1 MNVLKTCR
9 KWLRLCSGAAWVLC
23 AGVSLAAPPAT
34 LRGSVSDSLAQP
46 IANAKV
52 TLLLDGAESRV
63 AQTDPQGQFEF
74 VALNPGRYSV
84 RVEAPRFSV
93 LNSDATNLGAGTVKT
108 LNLSLNIGTLPQR
121 VVVSA
126 TGTETRTSQVGA
138 SVDVFDQQQLDDL
151 SAVRIDQGLRALP
164 GVQFVQ
170 SGPPG
175 STTALFVRGGNSD
188 FNKVLIDG
196 IPANDVGGA
205 VEWANLESSGVEQVE
220 VLRDPNSVIYGTDAL
235 SSVINIT
242 SPHGT
247 FDIPEIRYSGDG
259 GNFNTYRNDGSI
271 AGAHRTLDYFSEF
284 TGFDAHNGTPNS
296 AFHDTTYSGNA
307 GWKLNR
313 ATRLRFTV
321 RHSTVDLGDP
331 NALDFYGIAD
341 KSSQRS
347 HNLYWGVTL
356 QNQTTPRWHNLF
368 RFASTTLHYAF
379 VDPSPNGT
387 PFDPFAGTP
396 YDTGPN
402 YLGDQVTI
410 HGANGYSVSGQAI
423 LDYAGFY
430 PETYDTQTTRRS
442 FYAQSDYQIHPQL
455 SVTGGF
461 RYEYENGIENSSGF
475 ITSTDRNNYNAFFEA
490 NGNLGHRLFATAGVG
505 FDHNAVFGFAATPRV
520 SAAYYLRRPQSGAL
534 FNETKLKCNFGKGI
548 KEPSITDQSESL
560 YALLSELPDGPEL
573 IKQYGITPIGAERSR
588 NFDFGVDQGLFGD
601 RARVGVSLFQE
612 NFYDLIEYVDAG
624 VLPQL
629 GVPPAAA
636 QASEFGATIN
646 SDSFKAKGAEFEF
659 NSNLGHGLHIQA
671 AYTYLDA
678 VVAKSFTGSAVAPAV
693 NPDFPAVPIGA
704 YAPLVGARPFDRAP
718 HSGSLI
724 IDYTRERFGTAL
736 SGYFVGR
743 RDGSTFLSD
752 AYEGYSMLLPN
763 RNLQAAYQTLDWSG
777 RYTWNRHMETYFA
790 ITNLLSEHYQEEFGY
805 PSLPLAFRLG
815 IRLTILGPRDR

>member
-1 MNVLKTCR
+1 MIGTRR
-9 KWLRLCSGAAWVLC
+9 KWFLLYLSAAWFLC
-23 AGVSLAAPPAT
+23 AGVSWPATLAT
-34 LRGSVSDSLAQP
+34 LRGSVSDSLSQP
-46 IANAKV
+46 IGNAKV
-52 TLLLDGAESRV
+52 TLFLDGAERSV
-63 AQTDPQGQFEF
+63 TQTDSQGQFEF
-74 VALNPGRYSV
+74 SSLNPGRYSV

-93 LNSDATNLGAGTVKT
+93 LNSDVATLGAGVVKT
-108 LNLSLNIGTLPQR
+108 LNLSLTIGTLPQR

-126 TGTETRTSQVGA
+126 TGSETRASQVGA
-138 SVDVFDQQQLDDL
+138 SVDVVDRDQLDDL
-151 SAVRIDQGLRALP
+151 AAVKIDQGLRALP

-196 IPANDVGGA
+196 IPVNDIGGA
-205 VEWANLESSGVEQVE
+205 VEFANLESSGVEQVE
-220 VLRDPNSVIYGTDAL
+220 ILRDPNSVIYGTDAL

-242 SPHGT
+242 SRHGT
-247 FDIPEIRYSGDG
+247 SEIPEIRYSGDG

-271 AGAHRTLDYFSEF
+271 AGAYRSLDYFSEF
-284 TGFDAHNGTPNS
+284 TGFDTRNGTPNS
-296 AFHDTTYSGNA
+296 AFHDTTYAGNA
-307 GWKLNR
+307 GWKVNN
-313 ATRLRFTV
+313 ATSIRFTV
-321 RHSTVDLGDP
+321 RHTTVDLGDP

-341 KSSQRS
+341 KSSQRN
-347 HNLYWGVTL
+347 HNLYWGLTL

-368 RFASTTLHYAF
+368 RFASTTLNYAF
-379 VDPSPNGT
+379 IDPSPSGT

-410 HGANGYSVSGQAI
+410 RGANGYSASGQAI
-423 LDYAGFY
+423 LDYAGVY
-430 PETYDTQTTRRS
+430 PETYNTETTRRS
-442 FYAQSDYQIHPQL
+442 FYAQSEYQIHPQL
-455 SVTGGF
+455 AVTGGF
-461 RYEYENGIENSSGF
+461 RYEYENGIENSGGF
-475 ITSTDRNNYNAFFEA
+475 ITSTDRNNYNAFSEA
-490 NGNLGHRLFATAGVG
+490 NGNLGHRLFANAGVG

-520 SAAYYLRRPQSGAL
+520 SAAYYLRRPQSGTA
-534 FNETKLKCNFGKGI
+534 FNETKLKFNFGKGI

-560 YALLSELPDGPEL
+560 YTLLLALPGGSEL
-573 IKQYGITPIGAERSR
+573 IKQYGIAPIGAERSR
-588 NFDFGVDQGLFGD
+588 NFDFGIDQGLWGD
-601 RARVGVSLFQE
+601 RARFGISLFQE

-629 GVPPAAA
+629 GVPASVAAA
-636 QASEFGATIN
+636 SGFGATIN

-678 VVAKSFTGSAVAPAV
+678 VVTKSFTGSAVAPAF
-693 NPDFPAVPIGA
+693 NPDFPTIPIGA

-718 HSGSLI
+718 HSGSVI
-724 IDYTRERFGTAL
+724 IDYTRKRFGTAL

-752 AYEGYSMLLPN
+752 DYEGYSLLLPN
-763 RNLQAAYQTLDWSG
+763 RNLQASYQTLDWSG
-777 RYTWNRHMETYFA
+777 RYTWNRHLESYFA
-790 ITNLLSEHYQEEFGY
+790 ITNLLSAHYQEEFGY

-815 IRLTILGPRDR
+815 IRVTILGPSDR

>member
-1 MNVLKTCR
+1 MIVPRTFLR
-9 KWLRLCSGAAWVLC
+9 WLPLFVSAAWLLC
-23 AGVSLAAPPAT
+23 AGVSLSATLAT
-34 LRGSVSDSLAQP
+34 LRGSVSDSLSQP
-46 IANAKV
+46 ITNAKV

-63 AQTDPQGQFEF
+63 AQTDSQGEFEF
-74 VALNPGRYSV
+74 ASLNPGRYSV
-84 RVEAPRFSV
+84 RVEAPGFTV
-93 LNSDATNLGAGTVKT
+93 LNSAASLGAGALKT
-108 LNLSLNIGTLPQR
+108 LNLSLTIGTLPQR

-138 SVDVFDQQQLDDL
+138 SVDVVDRQQLDAL
-151 SAVRIDQGLRALP
+151 SALRIDQGLRALP

-175 STTALFVRGGNSD
+175 STTALFVRGGSSG

-196 IPANDVGGA
+196 IPVNDIGGA

-220 VLRDPNSVIYGTDAL
+220 ILRDPNSVIYGTDAL

-247 FDIPEIRYSGDG
+247 SEVPEIRYSGDG
-259 GNFNTYRNDGSI
+259 GNFNIFRNDGSI
-271 AGAHRTLDYFSEF
+271 AGAYRSLDYFSEF
-284 TGFDAHNGTPNS
+284 TGFEARNGTPNS

-307 GWKLNR
+307 GWKMNP
-313 ATRLRFTV
+313 TTSLRFTV
-321 RHSTVDLGDP
+321 RHTTVDLGDP
-331 NALDFYGIAD
+331 NALDFYGGVFD
-341 KSSQRS
+341 RSSQRN

-356 QNQTTPRWHNLF
+356 QNQTTPRWHNLIQ
-368 RFASTTLHYAF
+368 FASTTLNYAF
-379 VDPSPNGT
+379 IDPSPAGA

-396 YDTGPN
+396 YDSGPN
-402 YLGDQVTI
+402 YLGNQVTI

-423 LDYAGFY
+423 LDYGGVY
-430 PETYDTQTTRRS
+430 PETYNTQTTRRS
-442 FYAQSDYQIHPQL
+442 FYAQSDYQIHPQF

-461 RYEYENGIENSSGF
+461 RYEYENGIENSGGF
-475 ITSTDRNNYNAFFEA
+475 ITSTNRNNYNSFVEA

-505 FDHNAVFGFAATPRV
+505 FDHNAVFGFAATPRI
-520 SAAYYLRRPQSGAL
+520 SAAYYLRRPQSGST
-534 FNETKLKCNFGKGI
+534 FNETKLKFNFGKGI

-560 YALLSELPDGPEL
+560 YALLSTLPDGPEL
-573 IKQYGITPIGAERSR
+573 IKQYNIAPIGAERSR

-601 RARVGVSLFQE
+601 RARFGVTLFQE

-624 VLPQL
+624 VLPEL
-629 GVPPAAA
+629 GVPPTVA
-636 QASEFGATIN
+636 QDSQFGATIN

-678 VVAKSFTGSAVAPAV
+678 VVTKSFTGSAVSPAF
-693 NPDFPAVPIGA
+693 NPAFPTIPIGA

-724 IDYTRERFGTAL
+724 IDYTRKCFGTAL

-763 RNLQAAYQTLDWSG
+763 RNLQAAYQTVDWSG
-777 RYTWNRHMETYFA
+777 RYTWNRHLESYFA
-790 ITNLLSEHYQEEFGY
+790 ITNLLSQHYQEEFGY
-805 PSLPLAFRLG
+805 PSLPLAFRVG
-815 IRLTILGPRDR
+815 IRVTILGPSDR